1 MVMIP
6 KSDAIDSKLT
16 VEEGLKM
23 IISGGMLA
31 PKENEITSLP
41 K

>member
-1 MVMIP
+1 MVLIP
-6 KSDAIDSKLT
+6 QSDAIDSKLS

-31 PKENEITSLP
+31 PKENEITNLQE
-41 K
+41 